1 MPESIPAIPK
11 LHDIGRK
18 SLEKDGERLP
28 YGNVAKLAQASGLS
42 EEWFRKARQLAV
54 RFPNRKDLESILTF
68 CEKHDY
74 AFTRAHLL
82 VMLPVPSARWKYWL
96 TCAATPPLKKKW
108 SLSKL
113 KSMIL
118 RQQGLKNLKGGR
130 HRGRPSTTQDAYL
143 ELQRFQRGWSGMMRS
158 LKEEDGEELRDD
170 LSRSVRKH
178 LKSLDAEMTRLKEL
192 CEKRGPKRR
201 RTGG

>member
-1 MPESIPAIPK
+1 MRDSIPDSIPSVLK
-11 LHDIGRK
+11 LYEIGLK
-18 SLEKDGERLP
+18 SLEKYGDRLP
-28 YGNVAKLAQASGLS
+28 YGNVGTLAQASGLS
-42 EEWFRKARQLAV
+42 EEWLRKARQLAV
-54 RFPNRKDLESILTF
+54 RFPNRKDLESIVLF
-68 CEKHDY
+68 CKKHHY

-82 VMLPVPSARWKYWL
+82 VMLPVPASKWL
-96 TCAATPPLKKKW
+96 GWLKRAVKDQW
-108 SLSKL
+108 SLSRL

-170 LSRSVRKH
+170 LSRSVRQH
-178 LKSLDAEMTRLKEL
+178 LKTLDAEMIRLKEL
-192 CEKRGPKRR
+192 CESIQGKRKSKRH
-201 RTGG
+201 